1 MSLFCLLWTPLF
13 YLFKRSVSPAGE
25 SGSGGVWALL
35 LGSIVALA
43 QFFLGSFVNPGGFGL
58 SRWVSGCIDI
68 VTLPAIV
75 PLLVYLG
82 LTSLRIVSGAPDFTN
97 FALLWLIPGGAL
109 RAVSWSAQGD
119 PILLVLVPL
128 LWTAI
133 VMGVPFFSGLILNAP
148 QWWIIISSGLAAL
161 VLPLLAATVYWAFFS
176 QRTFM
181 GFLLF
186 FAAIIPLGVSVVLG
200 IIRNSCD

>member
-13 YLFKRSVSPAGE
+13 YLFKRSVSSASGA
-25 SGSGGVWALL
+25 GSGGVWALL
-35 LGSIVALA
+35 LGSIVALT
-43 QFFLGSFVNPGGFGL
+43 QFFLGSFVNAGGFGL

-68 VTLPAIV
+68 VTLPAV
-75 PLLVYLG
+75 LPLLVYLLLIG
-82 LTSLRIVSGAPDFTN
+82 LRLITGTPDFTN

-109 RAVSWSAQGD
+109 RAVSWSAQSD

-133 VMGVPFFSGLILNAP
+133 VVGLPFFVGPILDSPPLWLLIPSAL
-148 QWWIIISSGLAAL
+148 GAL

-176 QRTFM
+176 QRTIL
-181 GFLLF
+181 GFLLLF
-186 FAAIIPLGVSVVLG
+186 VIIIPLVVSMVHG
-200 IIRNSCD
+200 MMKE

>member
-13 YLFKRSVSPAGE
+13 FLFKRSLSPAGE
-25 SGSGGVWALL
+25 AGAGGVWALL
-35 LGSIVALA
+35 LGSIVALT
-43 QFFLGSFVNPGGFGL
+43 QFFLGAFVNPGGFGL

-68 VTLPAIV
+68 VALPAAL

-82 LTSLRIVSGAPDFTN
+82 LISLRILTGTPDFTN
-97 FALLWLIPGGAL
+97 FVLLWLIPGGAL

-133 VMGVPFFSGLILNAP
+133 AVGIPFFLGLIINTAHRWVIFP
-148 QWWIIISSGLAAL
+148 AGVGILA
-161 VLPLLAATVYWAFFS
+161 LPFLAATVYWAFFS
-176 QRTFM
+176 QRTLM
-181 GFLLF
+181 GFLLLF
-186 FAAIIPLGVSVVLG
+186 VTIIPLGVSTVSSMVREG
-200 IIRNSCD
+200 V

>member
-1 MSLFCLLWTPLF
+1 MSLFCFLWTPLF
-13 YLFKRSVSPAGE
+13 YLFKRSVSPSRE
-25 SGSGGVWALL
+25 SGAGGVWALL
-35 LGSIVALA
+35 LGGIVALA

-68 VTLPAIV
+68 VALPAAA

-82 LTSLRIVSGAPDFTN
+82 LVSLRFLSGTPDFTN

-109 RAVSWSAQGD
+109 RAVSWSAQVN

-133 VMGVPFFSGLILNAP
+133 VMGVSFFAGLALGRRR
-148 QWWIIISSGLAAL
+148 WWIMIPAGLGAL
-161 VLPLLAATVYWAFFS
+161 ALPFLAATVYWAFFS
-176 QRTFM
+176 QRTLL
-181 GFLLF
+181 GFILLF
-186 FAAIIPLGVSVVLG
+186 VTMIPLGVSIVSG
-200 IIRNSCD
+200 MARNGNA

>member
-43 QFFLGSFVNPGGFGL
+43 QFFLGSFINPGGFGL

-68 VTLPAIV
+68 VTFPALA

-82 LTSLRIVSGAPDFTN
+82 LIKARIVSGAPDFAN

-119 PILLVLVPL
+119 PILLALVPL

-133 VMGVPFFSGLILNAP
+133 VIGIPFFAGLILNAP
-148 QWWIIISSGLAAL
+148 RWWIIIPSGLAAL
-161 VLPLLAATVYWAFFS
+161 VLPFLAATVYWAFFS
-176 QRTFM
+176 QRTLM

-186 FAAIIPLGVSVVLG
+186 FAAIIPLGVSVVLAMVE
-200 IIRNSCD
+200 NSD

>member
-13 YLFKRSVSPAGE
+13 FLFKRSLSPAGE
-25 SGSGGVWALL
+25 AGAGGVWALL

-43 QFFLGSFVNPGGFGL
+43 QFFLGAFVNPGGFGL

-68 VTLPAIV
+68 VALPAAL

-82 LTSLRIVSGAPDFTN
+82 LISLRIISGTPDFTN

-119 PILLVLVPL
+119 PILLALVPL

-133 VMGVPFFSGLILNAP
+133 VIGVPFFVGLILNGP
-148 QWWIIISSGLAAL
+148 PWIMIFSGLAAL
-161 VLPLLAATVYWAFFS
+161 VLPFLAATVYWAFFS
-176 QRTFM
+176 QRTLM
-181 GFLLF
+181 GFLLLF
-186 FAAIIPLGVSVVLG
+186 VTIIPLGVSTVSSMVREG
-200 IIRNSCD
+200 V